1 MGEGGLRGRS
11 WGGGDPGGAGAVEL
25 WGAVGR
31 SERGGREMA
40 TKLPGKK
47 GPGAPSP
54 PPGLRGCFLSPAAL
68 V

>member
-1 MGEGGLRGRS
+1 M
-11 WGGGDPGGAGAVEL
+11 EL
-25 WGAVGR
+25 GAVGR

-40 TKLPGKK
+40 ARLPGKK
-47 GPGAPSP
+47 GPGGPSP

>member
-1 MGEGGLRGRS
+1 MGEGGLRSRS
-11 WGGGDPGGAGAVEL
+11 WGGEDPGGTGAVEL
-25 WGAVGR
+25 GAVGR

-40 TKLPGKK
+40 ARLPGKK
-47 GPGAPSP
+47 GPGGPSP